1 MMRMTDVIQPLAPH
15 CPALEGRD
23 DRKSAAIAANR
34 AKPAEGTRK
43 VGRFAELRDIFRSPQ
58 ALQGMKGA
66 DFFIGN
72 GNPDHMPVFFLD
84 GEAHKRRRSAI
95 ARYFTPKAIT
105 TRYRDVIESTSDYL
119 MAELRRNGSA
129 ELDIIAF
136 QMAVDVTAEVV
147 GLTEGDSRA
156 QANRLRKMLGNK
168 LLGNPFPPI
177 AMIGKLWLGIQ
188 LTNFDRRDVRP
199 AIEVRRKAPREDVI
213 SHMIQEGYSNRSM
226 LIECMIYGTA
236 GMITTRE
243 LITMA
248 SWHMLEDDA
257 LKQRYLAGSEDEQ
270 FAIIEEIL
278 RLEPVAGMLYR
289 RIPEEGSQGTRF
301 SMDLRE
307 ANLDE
312 EVTGPCPFALDPDRA
327 KRMKQSGSYMS
338 FGDGPHRCPGAQLAL
353 HETRVFLDKMLRL
366 PGIRLAKSPRV
377 GWDESIM
384 GYELRDAIVTCDRA

>member
-1 MMRMTDVIQPLAPH
+1 
-15 CPALEGRD
+15 
-23 DRKSAAIAANR
+23 
-34 AKPAEGTRK
+34 
-43 VGRFAELRDIFRSPQ
+43 
-58 ALQGMKGA
+58 
-66 DFFIGN
+66 
-72 GNPDHMPVFFLD
+72 
-84 GEAHKRRRSAI
+84 
-95 ARYFTPKAIT
+95 
-105 TRYRDVIESTSDYL
+105 
-119 MAELRRNGSA
+119 
-129 ELDIIAF
+129 
-136 QMAVDVTAEVV
+136 
-147 GLTEGDSRA
+147 
-156 QANRLRKMLGNK
+156 
-168 LLGNPFPPI
+168 
-177 AMIGKLWLGIQ
+177 
-188 LTNFDRRDVRP
+188 
-199 AIEVRRKAPREDVI
+199 
-213 SHMIQEGYSNRSM
+213 
-226 LIECMIYGTA
+226 
-236 GMITTRE
+236 MITTRE

-289 RIPEEGSQGTRF
+289 RISEEGSQGTRF
-301 SMDLRE
+301 SLDLRE

>member
-1 MMRMTDVIQPLAPH
+1 M
-15 CPALEGRD
+15 EG
-23 DRKSAAIAANR
+23 
-34 AKPAEGTRK
+34 AE
-43 VGRFAELRDIFRSPQ
+43 
-58 ALQGMKGA
+58 
-66 DFFIGN
+66 FFSGQ

-95 ARYFTPKAIT
+95 ARYFTPRAIT
-105 TRYRDVIESTSDYL
+105 TRYHDVIENTSDYL
-119 MAELRRNGSA
+119 MADLRRTGTA

-156 QANRLRKMLGNK
+156 QAGRLRKMLSGK
-168 LLGNPFPPI
+168 LLGHPFPPL
-177 AMIGKLWLGIQ
+177 ALIGKLWLGIQ
-188 LTNFDRRDVRP
+188 LENFYRKDVRP
-199 AIEVRRKAPREDVI
+199 AIAARRKAPRDDVI
-213 SHMIQEGYSNRSM
+213 SHMIQENYSKRSM

-248 SWHMLEDDA
+248 SWHMLEDEA
-257 LKQRYLAGSEDEQ
+257 LKQRFLAGSEDEQ
-270 FAIIEEIL
+270 FAIVEEIL

-289 RIPEEGSQGTRF
+289 YVPDDETNTPVRYGL
-301 SMDLRE
+301 DLRA
-307 ANLDE
+307 ANYDE

-327 KRMKQSGSYMS
+327 RRMKQSGNYMS

-366 PGIRLAKSPRV
+366 PGIKLAQKPRV
-377 GWDESIM
+377 EWDHNIM
-384 GYELRDAIVTCDRA
+384 GYELRGAIVTCDRG